1 MPESRQRKKA
11 DFTPPQTSK
20 KPVKV
25 GSGRWVAP
33 TMCTLWII
41 GLAWIVVYYIVPDLA
56 YFGELGNW
64 NLAIGMAL
72 IAAGFILAT
81 KWE

>member
-11 DFTPPQTSK
+11 EFTPPTSSQ

-25 GSGRWVAP
+25 GGHRWIAP
-33 TMCTLWII
+33 AMVTCWII
-41 GLAWIVVYYIVPDLA
+41 GLAWIVVYYIVPDLK
-56 YFGELGNW
+56 YLRELGNW
-64 NLAIGMAL
+64 NLAIGMGF
-72 IAAGFILAT
+72 IAIGFILST